1 MQRHSILNSILGDD
15 TPDYMSLPPREHL
28 VEKVRDILFMNI
40 MWSVFFVCN
49 FVFSSCMV
57 MLAVNGHG

>member
-28 VEKVRDILFMNI
+28 VEKVRDILFINI
-40 MWSVFFVCN
+40 MWGVFFVCN
-49 FVFSSCMV
+49 FVFSSWMV